1 MNGPRVDEWLE
12 IASRAYF
19 LMLMDV
25 LCLCQV
31 LQIFFLKASLGP
43 HVGCLPI
50 AVAKCLKELTS
61 IEETL
66 F

>member
-19 LMLMDV
+19 LMDV

-31 LQIFFLKASLGP
+31 LQIFFFKASLGP

-61 IEETL
+61 IEEAL